1 MAKHFE
7 ALQRAEAERKK
18 KAGVDEP
25 PAEVPGVEWDTTP
38 SVKGSR
44 RKRLRELL
52 SFSKSEPGEGDDSAN
67 ELNKRRI
74 AILQPESFASEQFRM
89 LRGRIDAL
97 STQQR
102 LRSVAVT
109 SANPREGKS
118 MASLNLAV
126 VTGMS
131 VGRRVLL
138 VDCDLRRPKI
148 HKTLGLQP
156 ENGLAEVL
164 EGSCSLEDSIETV
177 ASLGIDVLPVS
188 SLPGN
193 PSELLASAQMK
204 EVPARISE
212 IYDHVI
218 LDTPA
223 CLGLSDTK
231 TISELSDGILVVVRA
246 DVTRREDVDAIM
258 EILDRRKM
266 IGMVLNDVEPT
277 AGQRGYY

>member
-1 MAKHFE
+1 
-7 ALQRAEAERKK
+7 
-18 KAGVDEP
+18 
-25 PAEVPGVEWDTTP
+25 
-38 SVKGSR
+38 
-44 RKRLRELL
+44 
-52 SFSKSEPGEGDDSAN
+52 
-67 ELNKRRI
+67 
-74 AILQPESFASEQFRM
+74 
-89 LRGRIDAL
+89 
-97 STQQR
+97 
-102 LRSVAVT
+102 
-109 SANPREGKS
+109 

-138 VDCDLRRPKI
+138 VDCDLRRPKV

-177 ASLGIDVLPVS
+177 ASLGIDVLPVC

-193 PSELLASAQMK
+193 PSELLASAKMK
-204 EVPARISE
+204 EVLARLSE

-277 AGQRGYY
+277 TGQRGYY